1 VDLSGTTAGAATTV
15 PVASTVNTFNVYG
28 ALTSAG
34 AAAIAGNTTYTTNMT
49 QLAGSYDF
57 GAVKVGATINNGQ
70 KNATS
75 GPASGA
81 TTLITNAVGAYNFNS
96 RAVSFDMPMGAMN
109 LVGGFNN
116 ASMDAAGT
124 PIADWS
130 SSQFGLK
137 YNFSKRT
144 ILYGYTGTST
154 NNLVT
159 ATSTSANTG
168 TFKVMTGTLVGID
181 HQF

>member
-1 VDLSGTTAGAATTV
+1 
-15 PVASTVNTFNVYG
+15 VASTVNTFNVYG

-34 AAAIAGNTTYTTNMT
+34 VAAVAGNTTYTTNMT

-57 GAVKVGATINNGQ
+57 GAVKLGATINGGQ
-70 KNATS
+70 KTANS
-75 GPASGA
+75 GPATGT
-81 TTLITNAVGAYNFNS
+81 TTLLTNAVGAYNFAS
-96 RAVSFDMPMGAMN
+96 RAVSFDMPMGKMQ
-109 LVGGFNN
+109 LVGGFSN

-124 PIADWS
+124 PMADWA

-144 ILYGYTGTST
+144 VLYGYAGTST

-159 ATSTSANTG
+159 ATSTSADTG
-168 TFKVMTGTLVGID
+168 TFKVITGTLVGID